1 MRSFRD
7 RFLANRKEARTM
19 TASRKVISGELK
31 SVSTSPAGLTPRPI
45 PLRPNMA

>member
-7 RFLANRKEARTM
+7 RFLANQKEAPTM
-19 TASRKVISGELK
+19 TVSRKVISGQLK
-31 SVSTSPAGLTPRPI
+31 SVSTSPAGLTPPPV